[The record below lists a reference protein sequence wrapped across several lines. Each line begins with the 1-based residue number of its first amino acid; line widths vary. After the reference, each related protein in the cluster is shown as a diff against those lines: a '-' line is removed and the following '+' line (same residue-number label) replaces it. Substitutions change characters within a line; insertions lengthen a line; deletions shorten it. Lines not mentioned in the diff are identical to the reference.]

1 MFSDSP
7 KFAARRRAYP
17 IRAYVGSNGGGKS
30 LAAVHDALMA
40 MDNGRHVLSNV
51 RLWDP
56 ELNQPHRL
64 WIPLT
69 SFEQLLHA
77 RGCDVLLDEVTGVAS
92 SRESSA
98 LPPQIAN
105 LLVQLRRR
113 DLSLSWTTPAWSRA
127 DKIIREVTQLVT
139 VCSGSLPERKGDG
152 LREWRPKRL
161 FRWRSYDAGSFDE
174 WTTAL
179 QDRTRTRH
187 AELVCRQA
195 FWRPDSRSE
204 RAYRTYDEVAVLG
217 WSLSVGG
224 TCLSCGGRRSV
235 PKCSCSDQP
244 TGAPARSV
252 VVPVVRSVS

>member
-1 MFSDSP
+1 MMRDSA

-17 IRAYVGSNGGGKS
+17 IRAYVGANGGGKS

-40 MDNGRHVLSNV
+40 MDNGRRVLSNV

-56 ELNQPHRL
+56 ETGQPHRL

-113 DLSLSWTTPAWSRA
+113 DLSLSWTTPAWTRA

-139 VCSGSLPERKGDG
+139 VCTGSLPERKANG
-152 LREWRPKRL
+152 LQEWRPKRL

-174 WTTAL
+174 WSTAL
-179 QDRTRTRH
+179 ADRTRTRH
-187 AELVCRQA
+187 AEMVCRQM
-195 FWRPDSRSE
+195 FWRPDSRASQ
-204 RAYRTYDEVAVLG
+204 AYRTYEEVAVLG

-235 PKCSCSDQP
+235 PKCSCTDQ
-244 TGAPARSV
+244 THGAPAPKSV
-252 VVPVVRSVS
+252 LPMVRSVS